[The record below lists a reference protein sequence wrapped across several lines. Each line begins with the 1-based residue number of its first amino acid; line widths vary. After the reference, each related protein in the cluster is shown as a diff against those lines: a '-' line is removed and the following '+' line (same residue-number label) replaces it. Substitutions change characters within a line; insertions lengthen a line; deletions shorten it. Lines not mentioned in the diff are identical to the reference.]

1 MRVEDVR
8 RIMNNLPMT
17 DSVMP
22 KEKPATKSSGLLAR
36 MSPQKPE
43 MEEQKENAS
52 IQVARYV
59 REIQEE
65 RRKLKDG
72 R

>member
-1 MRVEDVR
+1 MRVQDVR

-17 DSVMP
+17 DKVVQ
-22 KEKPATKSSGLLAR
+22 KDKPAAKGSGLLAR

-43 MEEQKENAS
+43 AEDKKEDAR

>member
-1 MRVEDVR
+1 MRVQDVR

-22 KEKPATKSSGLLAR
+22 KEKPASKGSGLLAR

-43 MEEQKENAS
+43 MEEKKDDAR
-52 IQVARYV
+52 IQVAKYV